1 MSNVIRLETGSACRR
16 ALDHGAALVEAVA
29 FARHPWGDLP
39 WLREN
44 AALLA
49 VMGAIDFFPGQGALD
64 LHEPFHA
71 TLERRLGFFPQ
82 HYRLLLSLCF
92 DLEDL
97 GLPGNKGEMLAH
109 WAAREGLADCE
120 LSDLHRLGARALL
133 LRRGIDPLPED
144 GWLEDRVRA
153 FIDRSHAFA
162 LPDARA
168 ARDLTRIVLHL
179 SARGRRDPGLSPAAG
194 RSLEHAGLLAYLD
207 QDAALLAEVCIA
219 LRLGGIDPPPLWEG
233 WLTRETAAFGPGER
247 CSTGDREN
255 GWEDDD
261 YRGYLLCNWAMAS
274 FGRRAF
280 AKNIAVGRTGFHR
293 AAVPVGPLR
302 AMSDLLWRMG
312 DLRSDDWELM
322 RPRIAAGLDEHGY
335 AILSE
340 AERSSRDFATFFAG
354 FARVGLRGVRL

>member
-1 MSNVIRLETGSACRR
+1 MSNVIRLATGARYRR
-16 ALDHGAALVEAVA
+16 VLNRGAALIETVAVA
-29 FARHPWGDLP
+29 RYPWGDLP

-49 VMGAIDFFPGQGALD
+49 VLGTIRLRPERGVLD

-71 TLERRLGFFPQ
+71 TLEQRLGFFPH
-82 HYRLLLSLCF
+82 HYRLLLSICL

-97 GLPGNKGEMLAH
+97 GLPGNKGEVLAH
-109 WAAREGLADCE
+109 WAAREGLADRE
-120 LSDLHRLGARALL
+120 LSDLHRLGAQALL

-144 GWLEDRVRA
+144 GGLEDRVRA

-162 LPDARA
+162 LPDVRA
-168 ARDLTRIVLHL
+168 ARCLTRIVLHL

-219 LRLGGIDPPPLWEG
+219 FRLGGLDPPPAWEG
-233 WLTRETAAFGPGER
+233 WLIRETAAFAP
-247 CSTGDREN
+247 GDRDPG
-255 GWEDDD
+255 GWHGDD

-274 FGRRAF
+274 SGRRAF
-280 AKNIAVGRTGFHR
+280 ADDMAPGRAGFRRTHV
-293 AAVPVGPLR
+293 AAGPLR

-312 DLRSDDWELM
+312 DLRSDDWEVM
-322 RPRIAAGLDEHGY
+322 RPRIAAALDERGL
-335 AILSE
+335 AILAE
-340 AERSSRDFATFFAG
+340 AERSSRDFASFFAG
-354 FARVGLRGVRL
+354 FARIGLRGVRL